1 MNYKIIDIEG
11 IGDVYAPKLIAAGI
25 ETVEQLLDACE
36 APTGRKLIAEKTGI
50 SEKLILKWTNH
61 ADLFRINGIGP
72 QFAELLEAAGV
83 DTVKELR
90 HRVAA
95 NLAAKVAEVND
106 KVDAAK
112 AALKDATDKL
122 AAAAADASAEL
133 ADLAQAGFKSLLAG
147 WEEAKKTFGEN
158 RK

>member
-11 IGDVYAPKLIAAGI
+11 IGEVYAPKLIAAGI
-25 ETVEQLLDACE
+25 ETVEQLLDACSG
-36 APTGRKLIAEKTGI
+36 PTGRNIIAGKTGI

-61 ADLFRINGIGP
+61 ADLFRINDIGP

-95 NLAAKVAEVND
+95 NLAAKLVEVN
-106 KVDAAK
+106 
-112 AALKDATDKL
+112 
-122 AAAAADASAEL
+122 
-133 ADLAQAGFKSLLAG
+133 
-147 WEEAKKTFGEN
+147 EAKHLCGRVPAESEIQRMIDQAKELEPRMTY
-158 RK
+158 

>member
-11 IGDVYAPKLIAAGI
+11 IGEVYAPKLIAAGI

-36 APTGRKLIAEKTGI
+36 TPTGRKIIAEKTGI

-83 DTVKELR
+83 DTVKGWLKSTR
-90 HRVAA
+90 RSTCAA
-95 NLAAKVAEVND
+95 VCPPRWR
-106 KVDAAK
+106 
-112 AALKDATDKL
+112 
-122 AAAAADASAEL
+122 S
-133 ADLAQAGFKSLLAG
+133 
-147 WEEAKKTFGEN
+147 
-158 RK
+158 RR

>member
-1 MNYKIIDIEG
+1 MAYKIIDIEG
-11 IGDVYAPKLIAAGI
+11 VGDVYAEKLIAAGI
-25 ETVEQLLDACE
+25 EKVEQLLDKCA
-36 APTGRKLIAEKTGI
+36 APAGRKALAEATGI

-95 NLAAKVAEVND
+95 NLAAKVAEVNEEKHLCGRVPAEAEIQKMID
-106 KVDAAK
+106 QAK
-112 AALKDATDKL
+112 
-122 AAAAADASAEL
+122 EL
-133 ADLAQAGFKSLLAG
+133 PPRM
-147 WEEAKKTFGEN
+147 TY
-158 RK
+158 

>member
-11 IGDVYAPKLIAAGI
+11 IGEAYAPKLIAQGV
-25 ETVEQLLDACE
+25 ETVEQLLDRCA
-36 APTGRKLIAEKTGI
+36 APAGRKELAEKTGI

-95 NLAAKVAEVND
+95 NLAAKVAEVNEEKHLCGRVPVESEIQKMID
-106 KVDAAK
+106 QAK
-112 AALKDATDKL
+112 EIEPRMTY
-122 AAAAADASAEL
+122 
-133 ADLAQAGFKSLLAG
+133 
-147 WEEAKKTFGEN
+147 
-158 RK
+158 

>member
-11 IGDVYAPKLIAAGI
+11 IGEVYAPKLQAEGI

-36 APTGRKLIAEKTGI
+36 GPTGRKIIAEKTGI

-61 ADLFRINGIGP
+61 ADLFRVDGIGP

-95 NLAAKVAEVND
+95 NLAAKVAEVNEQKHLCKRVPVESEIQRMID
-106 KVDAAK
+106 QAKV
-112 AALKDATDKL
+112 LPPRMTY
-122 AAAAADASAEL
+122 
-133 ADLAQAGFKSLLAG
+133 
-147 WEEAKKTFGEN
+147 
-158 RK
+158 

>member
-11 IGDVYAPKLIAAGI
+11 IGDAYAPKLQAEGI
-25 ETVEQLLDACE
+25 NTVEQLLDRCA
-36 APTGRKLIAEKTGI
+36 APAGRKELAEKTGI

-95 NLAAKVAEVND
+95 NLAAKVAEVNEEKHLCGRVPAEIEIQKMID
-106 KVDAAK
+106 QAKELEPKV
-112 AALKDATDKL
+112 
-122 AAAAADASAEL
+122 SY
-133 ADLAQAGFKSLLAG
+133 
-147 WEEAKKTFGEN
+147 
-158 RK
+158 

>member
-1 MNYKIIDIEG
+1 MAYKIIDIEG
-11 IGDVYAPKLIAAGI
+11 VGDVYAAKLIEAGVK
-25 ETVEQLLDACE
+25 TAEQLLDACATKKGRE
-36 APTGRKLIAEKTGI
+36 AMVAKTGI

-95 NLAAKVAEVND
+95 NLAAKVAEINEEKHLCGRVPAEVEIQKMID
-106 KVDAAK
+106 QAK
-112 AALKDATDKL
+112 
-122 AAAAADASAEL
+122 EL
-133 ADLAQAGFKSLLAG
+133 PPRM
-147 WEEAKKTFGEN
+147 TY
-158 RK
+158 